1 MPYCIVSTEPCVI
14 DSQDQ
19 EQTPEHPGGG
29 HPYPVDGDCIE
40 QCDCGG
46 VNPCAEYIF
55 NHSGA
60 EIEGQSFRDWFINS
74 YMISNETLF
83 HKNPA
88 TGAPQVI
95 GLGWL
100 DDSMSLSGPSEEDK
114 NYIVD
119 TGASAASMMA
129 QTAAYRETIWQLTK
143 KVLPMGGFWWQ
154 LMDSRG
160 VKVNPTGGWNS
171 GQNQSVPPP
180 ACKAALDAV
189 CVGANACRVQGRD
202 SGRLRYLRRD
212 TSGPRPLTSRAVEWR
227 NCPREHHR
235 QVSDA
240 VLSSCEPESYSG
252 ISCSLAHFI
261 RIDT

>member
-1 MPYCIVSTEPCVI
+1 VPYCIVSTEPCVI

-83 HKNPA
+83 HKNPT

-189 CVGANACRVQGRD
+189 CVGANASATPSSWNRMQMYNVPNGGSAVTVQGFTDYTAEFLLTRGPYAMLGCECTD
-202 SGRLRYLRRD
+202 S
-212 TSGPRPLTSRAVEWR
+212 E
-227 NCPREHHR
+227 
-235 QVSDA
+235 
-240 VLSSCEPESYSG
+240 
-252 ISCSLAHFI
+252 LAAHQCKV
-261 RIDT
+261 